1 MQSVIQQL
9 FVQVILIALNAF
21 FAMTEIAV
29 ISLSGNKL
37 KKMEEE
43 GDKKAGALL
52 KLVEEPAAFLSTIQ
66 IGITLAGFLGSA
78 FAADSFSDYIVTWL
92 YDGIGIR
99 AVPLSVLNTLS
110 VVIVT
115 IILSY
120 FTLVFGELIPKRI
133 AMQKSMEVAKFACG
147 VVSGLAKVMSPVI
160 WFLSFSTNS
169 ILKLLHL
176 KTEAE
181 EETVTE
187 EEIRMMVDLGEAK
200 GAIDREEKEW
210 IENVFDFGDATTRDV
225 MIHVSDVTAFPVDA
239 SDEEIENT
247 IRETGYS
254 RYPVYDFECAGV
266 FARPHEWQP

>member
-120 FTLVFGELIPKRI
+120 FTLVFGELIPN
-133 AMQKSMEVAKFACG
+133 
-147 VVSGLAKVMSPVI
+147 GLPCKNL
-160 WFLSFSTNS
+160 W
-169 ILKLLHL
+169 K
-176 KTEAE
+176 
-181 EETVTE
+181 
-187 EEIRMMVDLGEAK
+187 
-200 GAIDREEKEW
+200 
-210 IENVFDFGDATTRDV
+210 
-225 MIHVSDVTAFPVDA
+225 
-239 SDEEIENT
+239 
-247 IRETGYS
+247 
-254 RYPVYDFECAGV
+254 
-266 FARPHEWQP
+266 WQSLPAAW